1 MRYTDNALNII
12 TTRTFEGIGN
22 AWVVKHLK
30 GNESNEQ
37 IIDLINAKSK
47 EKSTIT
53 YDDFEFEKNKIIQTL
68 ESFEDS
74 CDGVV
79 ALGDKNFPQHRGE
92 VKSSQQPIYI
102 FYKGDLSL
110 LESDNPSITVIGL
123 LDPTEEIENRERKIV
138 KELVKKDIT
147 IVSGLAFGCD
157 SIAHKEAL
165 NGGKTVAILPNTL
178 NKIMPA
184 QNKGLAFQIVEE
196 GGLLITEYY
205 EDFKSSRELIS
216 RYQERDRLQALYCD
230 TIILAASY
238 AKDSAN
244 RWNIYDKKLDSGARL
259 AMGYARDYGIPR
271 AIMYN
276 EKTDKENPMFDLN
289 RELMAEEKDI
299 TILTK
304 ETIEKIVDDIN
315 NKNNLGNAQ
324 KQASLF
330 D

>member
-12 TTRTFEGIGN
+12 TTRTFKGIGN

>member
-12 TTRTFEGIGN
+12 TTRTFKGIGN

-92 VKSSQQPIYI
+92 VKSSQQSIYI
-102 FYKGDLSL
+102 IYKGYLSL

-123 LDPTEEIENRERKIV
+123 LDRTEEIENRERKIV

-157 SIAHKEAL
+157 SIAHNEAL
-165 NGGKTVAILPNTL
+165 NGGKTVAI
-178 NKIMPA
+178 
-184 QNKGLAFQIVEE
+184 
-196 GGLLITEYY
+196 
-205 EDFKSSRELIS
+205 
-216 RYQERDRLQALYCD
+216 
-230 TIILAASY
+230 
-238 AKDSAN
+238 
-244 RWNIYDKKLDSGARL
+244 
-259 AMGYARDYGIPR
+259 
-271 AIMYN
+271 
-276 EKTDKENPMFDLN
+276 
-289 RELMAEEKDI
+289 
-299 TILTK
+299 
-304 ETIEKIVDDIN
+304 
-315 NKNNLGNAQ
+315 
-324 KQASLF
+324 
-330 D
+330 